1 MQKTSGAEGDGKYC
15 KKGTLKGI
23 KKMLEKI
30 GCEIY
35 LNEQVILDESTN
47 TVDANTKVASVIHK
61 SIQKQ
66 QASVS
71 STSSA
76 SPAGMEY
83 FCLYVVYHNFF
94 FVHFNLPH
102 IIVVCLK
109 LIGQYIMK
117 ANVRRL

>member
-1 MQKTSGAEGDGKYC
+1 
-15 KKGTLKGI
+15 
-23 KKMLEKI
+23 MLEKI

-71 STSSA
+71 SNSST

-83 FCLYVVYHNFF
+83 FAYMLYHNFF

-102 IIVVCLK
+102 II
-109 LIGQYIMK
+109 
-117 ANVRRL
+117 